1 MTDSL
6 TVLERVERASRAVLR
21 PPPMLTVS
29 QWADEYRRLSPES
42 AAEPGRWRTDRAPYQ
57 RGIMDA
63 VTDPTV
69 REIVV
74 MKSAQ
79 VGWTEILGNVVGY
92 YIDRDP
98 SPILLIQPTLEM
110 AETWSKDRL
119 APMIRDTPALN
130 GKIKDARSRDS
141 GNTMLHKQ
149 FPGGHITIAGAN
161 SPAGLASRPIR
172 IVLCDEVDRYPKSAG
187 TEGDPISLARKRS
200 TTFWNRKLLM
210 GSTPTVKGE
219 SRIEAAFEASD
230 QRYYMVPCP
239 HCETPQRL
247 EFGNV
252 KWPEDEPRRAYYV
265 CPHCGGVIEDRHK
278 QYMLSRGKWE
288 ATASSDGVAGF
299 HINELYSPW
308 VSFGDTASA
317 FVEAKRTPETLQ
329 TWVNTSLGETWVE
342 RGEVPTYDKVMQLRA
357 DYRMRE
363 VPEGVIVLTAGV
375 DVQKDRLYYV
385 VRGFGYEM
393 SSWLI
398 EYGTVYGETDQ
409 PEVWHRLADVLSTDY
424 SGHRIRQTFI
434 DSGFRPDAV
443 YAFCREHPELHAAP
457 SKGQDTLSAPVRM
470 SRVDVTYRGQ
480 TIRNGQQLWH
490 VDAGYFKGIVHS
502 RLAWPQDQPG
512 AWHLPS
518 DIPDEYAKQVI
529 AESKIVLP
537 SGKVVW
543 KRHDR
548 ENHALDCDVYA
559 TAAARMLGIDRIRRP
574 QPVVPEHAKMPT
586 AATTPQHPP
595 QRAPASAAARLFARP
610 RGRFV

>member
-1 MTDSL
+1 MGSL
-6 TVLERVERASRAVLR
+6 IALERVERARLQMLR
-21 PPPMLTVS
+21 PPPKLTVS
-29 QWADEYRRLSPES
+29 QWADEHRRLSPES

-63 VTDPTV
+63 VADPAI

-119 APMIRDTPALN
+119 APMVRDTPALT
-130 GKIKDARSRDS
+130 GKIKDARARDS

-187 TEGDPISLARKRS
+187 TEGDPISLARKRA

-219 SRIEAAFEASD
+219 SRIEAAYEASD
-230 QRYYMVPCP
+230 QRHYLVPCP
-239 HCETPQRL
+239 HCETLQRL
-247 EFGNV
+247 EFDQV
-252 KWPEDEPRRAYYV
+252 KWPEGEPRKAYYA
-265 CPHCGGVIEDRHK
+265 CPHCGAVIEDRHK
-278 QYMLSRGKWE
+278 QYMLARGKWQ
-288 ATASSDGVAGF
+288 ATAESDGVAGF

-308 VSFGDTASA
+308 VSFGDTAAA

-329 TWVNTSLGETWVE
+329 TWVNTALGETWAE
-342 RGEVPTYDKVMQLRA
+342 RGDAPTHDRVLHLRA
-357 DYRMRE
+357 EYQSRE
-363 VPEGVIVLTAGV
+363 VPDGVLVITAGC
-375 DVQKDRLYYV
+375 DVQKDRIYYV
-385 VRGFGYEM
+385 VRGWGYELAA
-393 SSWLI
+393 WLI
-398 EYGTVYGETDQ
+398 EFGVVYGETDQ
-409 PEVWHRLADVLSTDY
+409 PEVWQRLADVLGSDY
-424 SGHRIRQTFI
+424 GGHSVRQTFI

-443 YAFCREHPELHAAP
+443 YQFCRARPELRAAP
-457 SKGQDTLSAPVRM
+457 SKGKDALTIPVRM
-470 SRVDVTYRGQ
+470 SRVDVTHRGVVIKHGQ
-480 TIRNGQQLWH
+480 TLWH
-490 VDAGYFKGIVHS
+490 VDTGYFKGLVHS
-502 RLAWPQDQPG
+502 RIDWPQDQPG
-512 AWHLPS
+512 AWHLPADVS
-518 DIPDEYAKQVI
+518 EEYARQVV
-529 AESKIVLP
+529 AESKITLP

-548 ENHALDCDVYA
+548 ENHALDCEVYA
-559 TAAARMLGIDRIRRP
+559 AAAARMLGVDRVRRR
-574 QPVVPEHAKMPT
+574 HAP
-586 AATTPQHPP
+586 AAHGESDADRPP
-595 QRAPASAAARLFARP
+595 QERPAAPRRRQ
-610 RGRFV
+610 RGRLM